1 MPLKEVIH
9 VMDWYFPTEL
19 KEVPPLLKK
28 EGVVPHGGGTGLLR
42 TGLSRLK
49 GLVDLSELNLDTI
62 EEKDGSI
69 ILGSS
74 STYSMICSAL
84 VQKDPGSILTR
95 ALSIAASTPLRNRIT
110 LGGSIASFPIW
121 SDLMG
126 PLIALGS
133 QVTILEE
140 TEIKHPVEH
149 LAANRELLGGS
160 LITGIEYK
168 KEWPLSWYHRHTR
181 VAFDYPLFTLTIL
194 LKIET
199 GMITDSRIVV
209 TGTRNRFTRIYELE
223 TLLAGHSADSPDPA
237 ELVEK
242 VPELQFPERKTA
254 SAEQLNYLLRIWL
267 QRGIREITGGERT

>member
-1 MPLKEVIH
+1 
-9 VMDWYFPTEL
+9 MDWYFPTEL

-28 EGVVPHGGGTGLLR
+28 EGLAPHGGGTGLLR

-49 GLVDLSELNLDTI
+49 GLVDLSGLHLDAI
-62 EEKDGSI
+62 EENNGSI

-74 STYSMICSAL
+74 STYSMICRTL
-84 VQKDPGSILTR
+84 MQKDPGSILPK
-95 ALSIAASTPLRNRIT
+95 ALSMSASTPLRNRIT

-133 QVTILEE
+133 QVNLLKE
-140 TEIKHPVEH
+140 TETKHPVEYISG
-149 LAANRELLGGS
+149 NRELLKGS

-194 LKIET
+194 LKIEA
-199 GMITDSRIVV
+199 GRIADSRIVV
-209 TGTRNRFTRIYELE
+209 IGTRNRFTRIYELE
-223 TLLAGHSADSPDPA
+223 TLLAGRSADSPDPVD
-237 ELVEK
+237 LMEK
-242 VPELQFPERKTA
+242 MPELEFPERKTA
-254 SAEQLNYLLRIWL
+254 SSGQLNCLLKVWL
-267 QRGIREITGGERT
+267 RRGIREITGGERT

>member
-1 MPLKEVIH
+1 
-9 VMDWYFPTEL
+9 MDWYFPTEL

-62 EEKDGSI
+62 EEKEVFI

-74 STYSMICSAL
+74 CTYSMICRAL
-84 VQKDPGSILTR
+84 VQEDPGSILTR

-133 QVTILEE
+133 QVTLLGE
-140 TEIKHPVEH
+140 TEIKHPVDY
-149 LAANRELLGGS
+149 LSANRELLKGS

-168 KEWPLSWYHRHTR
+168 KEWPLSWYHRNTR

-223 TLLAGHSADSPDPA
+223 TLLAGHSAESPDPA

-242 VPELQFPERKTA
+242 VPELEFPERKTA
-254 SAEQLNYLLRIWL
+254 SSEQLNYLLRVWL
-267 QRGIREITGGERT
+267 RRGIMEITGRERT